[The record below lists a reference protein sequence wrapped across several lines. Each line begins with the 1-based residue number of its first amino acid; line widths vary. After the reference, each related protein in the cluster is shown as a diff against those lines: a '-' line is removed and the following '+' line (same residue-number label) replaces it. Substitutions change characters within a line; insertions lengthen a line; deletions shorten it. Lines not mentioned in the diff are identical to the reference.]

1 MKLLP
6 LFLTLFIS
14 ANLLAQKDSDKLTPA
29 DYKGLCTSY
38 FNKVKLPGEN
48 TAATVS
54 AYLKN
59 FIPNLKSDEIGLK
72 LNYVNQSP
80 GGLHYSFTETYKGV
94 EVYESEIKVNTDNH
108 NSIHSIFDNSFNTDN
123 WNIDVSNANEKS
135 VIAKLPDTEHFVLA
149 AKYYEQ
155 HYEVL
160 RYNNEIIFQ
169 RDMNMYFNQDS
180 TVTGTVFTP
189 DPLTSSQQFYTQGTF
204 YDNNDQNAVWLTNAL
219 QTVSFNVNF
228 TGTEFQLKNDYVE
241 IVDVDSPNVLPAAS
255 TIPLFSYN
263 RSETGF
269 EDVNAFYHINQYR
282 NHVNA
287 LGYTIA
293 NHLVHADTHAVG
305 GDDQS
310 YFSPTFPSP
319 GLYYG
324 TGGVDDAED
333 ADVVTHEYGHFLSY
347 NASPGSN
354 SGFQRQAL
362 DEAFGDYVAA
372 SYSKAISN
380 FNSDWVF
387 NWDGHNEFWS
397 GRVVNSTK
405 NYPADATGSIYR
417 TGEIWSSAIMAIH
430 NEIGRNA
437 TDSLMYELHY
447 NYSINMSM
455 GDAAQ
460 LLIDVDST
468 LNNGAYYCPIYRHL
482 FERGFVAFYAGNPCG
497 VSAISEATKQ
507 VIAFTQNGYGFTINN
522 ADNVTMQLCITN
534 INGQQVAP
542 AITVINKNYQ
552 YSNTDLPNGVYLVEV
567 KTNTALHAFKWVNAN

>member
-6 LFLTLFIS
+6 LIFTLFIS
-14 ANLLAQKDSDKLTPA
+14 GNLLAQKDGDNLTNA

-38 FNKVKLPGEN
+38 FNKVKLNGEN
-48 TAATVS
+48 NVATVS
-54 AYLKN
+54 EYLKN
-59 FIPNLKSDEIGLK
+59 TLPNLKSSEVGLK

-80 GGLHYSFTETYKGV
+80 GGLHYSFTQTYQGV
-94 EVYESEIKVNTDNH
+94 EVYQSEIKVNTDNH
-108 NSIHSIFDNSFNTDN
+108 NIIHSIFDNSFNTLN
-123 WNIDVSNANEKS
+123 WNIDVTNANQNS
-135 VIAKLPDTEHFVLA
+135 VIAMLPETKGFVLA
-149 AKYYEQ
+149 TKHNDQ

-160 RYNNEIIFQ
+160 RYNNQVIFQ

-180 TVTGTVFTP
+180 AVTGTVFRP

-219 QTVSFNVNF
+219 QTVTFNATF
-228 TGTEFQLKNDYVE
+228 TGSEFQLKNDYVE
-241 IVDVDSPNVLPAAS
+241 IVDVDSPNVLPAVSAS
-255 TIPLFSYN
+255 PLFSYN

-269 EDVNAFYHINQYR
+269 EDVNAYYHINQYR
-282 NHVNA
+282 DHVNA

-310 YFSPTFPSP
+310 YFSPTFPAP

-354 SGFQRQAL
+354 SGFQRLAL

-397 GRVVNSTK
+397 GRVVNSTR
-405 NYPADATGSIYR
+405 NYPADANGSIYH
-417 TGEIWSSAIMAIH
+417 TGEIWSSAIMALH
-430 NEIGRNA
+430 DEIGRNA
-437 TDSLMYELHY
+437 TDSLMYELLY
-447 NYSINMSM
+447 NVSINISLA
-455 GDAAQ
+455 DAAQ
-460 LLIDVDST
+460 LLIDADST

-482 FERGFVAFYAGNPCG
+482 FARGLVPFYAGNPCG
-497 VSAISEATKQ
+497 VSAINDIRSVPVTFQ
-507 VIAFTQNGYGFTINN
+507 QTGLQFTIINT
-522 ADNVTMQLCITN
+522 DNIPMQLTISN
-534 INGQQVAP
+534 MQGQQLTAVSN
-542 AITVINKNYQ
+542 IHGNYQ
-552 YSNTDLPNGVYLVEV
+552 YSNNNLPNGVYLVEV
-567 KTNTALHAFKWVNAN
+567 KTNNSQQSFKWVKAN